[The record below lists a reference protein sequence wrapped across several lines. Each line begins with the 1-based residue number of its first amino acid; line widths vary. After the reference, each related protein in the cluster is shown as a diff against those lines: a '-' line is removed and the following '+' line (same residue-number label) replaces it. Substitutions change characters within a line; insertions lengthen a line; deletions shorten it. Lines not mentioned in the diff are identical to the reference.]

1 LVTPAWGDYH
11 YFTTVPSGTDGVVQE
26 LRWPYWN
33 NSYYNTW
40 LSDGWTSSEG
50 VGGYFYSGLAL
61 PSAGSQLGVSCLIN
75 WSFWPLSNP
84 LTATDMPLP
93 AYTSPT
99 TFAAQTIGEGTVL
112 RAPGNWSVFQT
123 NAWYRLAFRVWQP
136 ADGTPHQAFA
146 GQWLRDPSTGNWY
159 HMATVKL
166 PFAASGIDGL
176 MGFQEDF
183 SGGLQPQRTDYR
195 NCYYHQGAQW
205 NSANQFQAYCRG
217 QKENAGLI
225 EGSTA
230 VFYETCSPANTS
242 YVAALTNNGQSMYLT
257 LSNQPPTPTFDP
269 LLINNAAA
277 VLSGTQILVS
287 WQVPA
292 TSSPQFAYQ
301 LQVFNNPGYT
311 GTPALVFFDRDPEAR
326 QKLLNIPGIAT
337 PYVQLIVS
345 DIFDNTNAPLQ
356 LTPTSANLNSN
367 TNATGLINGLAFSY
381 FESASNFYLDTSGTN
396 WLTMPNMAALTPVF
410 QGAANDLDLTTRRRR
425 NGYAFN
431 YGGFINVPTS
441 GLYTFTLNSDAGSKL
456 YIDGQLVVNWD
467 GRHSPSDL
475 SGWIG
480 LQAGYHVFNVQYFCD
495 TQNNNFSS
503 EFFDTLS
510 LSYEGPSISRR
521 KIPASAYFRLPG
533 AGEPTVT
540 LTAPADGTTVSGAT
554 VSLAASVSPNGN
566 TPNKVQFFVGDNYW
580 AQDSAA
586 PFSLS
591 SFLWANPNNAIR
603 ARLVYNGTNILDS
616 APAIVTTTNMA
627 LAPWQFAQIF
637 FHNQPDGASIQGNTY
652 SLIGDGVNLL
662 TRQVNG
668 DCTLTGRLLAL
679 PGSGPGPDGAAP
691 DGGWQAGIIVRG
703 NTNLTPGFPLG
714 TSSSRFAA
722 VFGTVNSGTH
732 FQDDTMVNG
741 GGAYASSDLGSAN
754 RWFQLRRT
762 GDTFVTSVSADGAA
776 WTAVNTNTLS
786 GIGSTV
792 YAGFFTYA
800 QPSHNPNVHWAKFDN
815 FSLAGNIVGP
825 PGVTVTPGADTS
837 YTGRTSAFTAI
848 PSGNAPFSFQWQR
861 NGVPLP
867 GATNAMLVLT
877 SLQPSASGIYSVVV
891 SNAYGTATANATLTV
906 LSPPPAPGQILGTGP
921 IGYWRLNEATGPIAY
936 DSAGSFNGTGEGGI
950 AFGAPG
956 VGAPGFPGFESDNL
970 AAQFNGIDSDIAL
983 PPLNLNTNTVT
994 LTGWVKR
1001 TGAQVGWSGLIFCRA
1016 SSTTSGL
1023 HFGTA
1028 NELRYTWNN
1037 SPSTYNWNSGLPV
1050 PDGAWTFVALAIEP
1064 TRAIIYFATNGVL
1077 YSATNNVANP
1087 AQAFAGTTYFGYDP
1101 NSSTRRLNGFL
1112 DEVAIFNRA
1121 LTRTELSQILSA
1133 SQLAVPSVNLT
1144 SPQTGAAFGAPA
1156 SISINAGV
1164 VTNGHTITKVQFF
1177 NDSTLLGESTAPP
1190 YSFLWSGVPAGAY
1203 TLLAQVVYD
1212 AGATMSSPPVF
1223 VNVIPMPSTP
1233 GPINVVALA
1242 ANLVNVNWP
1251 VTANATGYLLF
1262 RDGVTITSTGGTNY
1276 LDLGRLPGTTYCYSV
1291 IATNAFGSSS
1301 SSATNCATT
1310 PASGNALFW
1319 DADSLTPGAQDG
1331 NGNWGAS
1338 ATTWW
1343 NGVNDVSWSDG
1354 SLALFGAGTSTN
1366 CQVTFT
1372 NDASPTGIVFYAN
1385 NGGSYSLSSAGGA
1398 LNLLGIPTL
1407 TGNADA
1413 SLSAFLKGNGFL
1425 KTGPGTLTITAANT
1439 NTGPVIVAGG
1449 KLVATA
1455 SCWYSPRS
1463 IGSGLLTVS
1472 NGAVAEF
1479 TATHGF
1485 GADAGGRSA
1494 IINGGTLQFDHEN
1507 YVSGLT
1513 LNGGSIVGS
1522 GEFRAL
1528 SGATYTVSPSASSSF
1543 LATPISFYGSPNF
1556 NVARGSSAVDL
1567 LVTSSAYN
1575 TGGFTKS
1582 GAGVMCWAGN
1592 GAQSGPVTVSGGT
1605 LLVTGSLGT
1614 NTVTVQNA
1622 ATLAGVG
1629 VITGAVSLASGAT
1642 LAPGSNSVG
1651 TLTTGPEAWSSAAQ
1665 YVFQLNNP
1673 TNSTGWDSVQIGGTL
1688 NAQSTAAGPFVIKLV
1703 SLTPTN
1709 SPGPL
1714 TGFDKTISNS
1724 WAIASAAGGVLN
1736 FAPVKFTV
1744 NTALF
1749 SNDFSGGNFSVAL
1762 QGNSLVLNYQPPVP
1776 PAFTSVAR
1784 LGDGNFLLSGTGQP
1798 NSSYRVFATTNV
1810 ALPFAVWQQ
1819 TASGSFSGVGQFF
1832 YTDLLATNFLQRF
1845 YRAVTP

>member
-1 LVTPAWGDYH
+1 MVTPALAEYH
-11 YFTTVPSGTDGVVQE
+11 YFTTVPSGTDGLVQE

-33 NSYYNTW
+33 NAYYNTW
-40 LSDGWTSSEG
+40 LSDNWTSSDG

-61 PSAGSQLGVSCLIN
+61 PAAGAPLGVSSLIN

-84 LTATDMPLP
+84 LSATDMPLP

-99 TFAAQTIGEGTVL
+99 TFAAQTIGEGTVM

-123 NAWYRLAFRVWQP
+123 NVWYRLAFRVWQP
-136 ADGTPHQAFA
+136 ADGTSHQAFA
-146 GQWLRDPSTGNWY
+146 GQWLRDPATGNWY

-166 PFAASGIDGL
+166 PFAATGIDGL

-195 NCYYHQGAQW
+195 NCYYHQSAQW
-205 NSANQFQAYCRG
+205 HSANQFQAYCRG

-225 EGSTA
+225 EGNTA
-230 VFYETCSPANTS
+230 VFYETCSPANTN

-257 LSNQPPTPTFDP
+257 LSNQPPAPTFDP
-269 LLINNAAA
+269 LLVNNAAA
-277 VLSGTQILVS
+277 VVSATQLLVQ

-292 TSSPQFAYQ
+292 TSSPQLAYQ

-311 GTPALVFFDRDPEAR
+311 GTPSLVFYERDPEAR

-356 LTPTSANLNSN
+356 LTPTSANLSSS
-367 TNATGLINGLAFSY
+367 TNVTGVINGLAFSY
-381 FESASNFYLDTSGTN
+381 FESASNYYLDTSGTN
-396 WLTMPNMAALTPVF
+396 WLTMPNLASLTPAF
-410 QGAANDLDLTTRRRR
+410 QGAINDLDLTVRRRR

-431 YGGFINVPTS
+431 YSGFINVPAS
-441 GLYTFTLNSDAGSKL
+441 GLYAFTLNSDAGSKL

-475 SGWIG
+475 SGWFG
-480 LQAGYHVFNVQYFCD
+480 LQAGYHMFNVQYFCD
-495 TQNNNFSS
+495 TQNNNFSN
-503 EFFDTLS
+503 EFFDTLA
-510 LSYEGPSISRR
+510 LSYEGPGIAKTR
-521 KIPASAYFRLPG
+521 IPASAYYRMP
-533 AGEPTVT
+533 AASEPTVT
-540 LTAPADGTTVSGAT
+540 LTAPGDGTTVSGAT
-554 VSLAASVSPNGN
+554 AAFSATVSPNGSI
-566 TPNKVQFFVGDNYW
+566 PNRVQFFVGDNFW
-580 AQDSAA
+580 GQDSAA
-586 PFSLS
+586 PYNLS
-591 SFLWANPNNAIR
+591 SLLWVNPNNAIR

-616 APAIVTTTNMA
+616 SPASVTTTNMA

-637 FHNQPDGASIQGNTY
+637 FHNEPNGASVQGSTY

-662 TRQVNG
+662 TRQVSG
-668 DCTLTGRLLAL
+668 DCTLTGHLLAL

-691 DGGWQAGIIVRG
+691 DGGWQAGIIIRG

-741 GGAYASSDLGSAN
+741 GGAYSSGDLGSAN
-754 RWFQLRRT
+754 RWYQLRRT
-762 GDTFVTSVSADGAA
+762 GDTFVTSVSTDGVT
-776 WTAVNTNTLS
+776 WTPVNTNTLS
-786 GIGSTV
+786 GIGTTV

-800 QPSHNPNVHWAKFDN
+800 QPSHNPNVRWAKFDN
-815 FSLAGNIVGP
+815 FALAGNIVGP
-825 PGVTVTPGADTS
+825 PGVTVSPGADTS
-837 YTGRTSAFTAI
+837 YTGQATVFTAI
-848 PSGNAPFSFQWQR
+848 PSGNAPFAFQWER
-861 NGVPLP
+861 NGLPLS
-867 GATNAMLVLT
+867 GATNATLVL
-877 SLQPSASGIYSVVV
+877 SNLQPAASGVYAVVV
-891 SNAYGTATANATLTV
+891 SNASGTATGNATLTV
-906 LSPPPAPGQILGTGP
+906 LSPPPAPGQILSSGP
-921 IGYWRLNEATGPIAY
+921 VGYWRLNEATGPTAY
-936 DSAGSFNGTGEGGI
+936 DSAGSFNGTGEGGL

-956 VGAPGFPGFESDNL
+956 AGPPAFPGFEPGNL
-970 AAQFNGIDSDIAL
+970 SAQLNGTDADVAL

-994 LTGWVKR
+994 ITGWLKR
-1001 TGAQVGWSGLIFCRA
+1001 TGSQTGWSGLVFCR
-1016 SSTTSGL
+1016 SGTTTSGL

-1037 SPSTYNWNSGLPV
+1037 SPSTYNWNSGLTV
-1050 PDGAWTFVALAIEP
+1050 PDGVWTFVALAVEP

-1087 AQAFAGTTYFGYDP
+1087 VQAFSGTTYFGYDP

-1112 DEVAIFNRA
+1112 DEVAIFNRT
-1121 LTRTELSQILSA
+1121 LTRIELSQILSA
-1133 SQLAVPSVNLT
+1133 SQLAAPSVNLI

-1156 SISINAGV
+1156 SITLSASV
-1164 VTNGHTITKVQFF
+1164 VTNGHAITKVQFF
-1177 NDSTLLGESTAPP
+1177 NDSTLLGEFTVPP
-1190 YSFLWSGVPAGAY
+1190 YTFLWSGVPAGAY

-1212 AGATMSSPPVF
+1212 GGATMSSPPVF

-1233 GPINVVALA
+1233 GPLNAVVMA
-1242 ANLVNVNWP
+1242 ANLVNVSWP
-1251 VTANATGYLLF
+1251 IAANATGYLLY
-1262 RDGVTITSTGGTNY
+1262 RDGVVITSTGSTNY
-1276 LDLGRLPGTTYCYSV
+1276 LDFGGLPSTTYCYWV
-1291 IATNAFGSSS
+1291 VATNAFGSSS
-1301 SSATNCATT
+1301 PSATNCVTT
-1310 PASGNALFW
+1310 PASGGALLW
-1319 DADSLTPGAQDG
+1319 DADTTTAGAQDG
-1331 NGNWGAS
+1331 SGNWGAS

-1343 NGVNDVSWSDG
+1343 NGVNDVIWSDG
-1354 SLALFGAGTSTN
+1354 SLALFGAGTLTN
-1366 CQVTFT
+1366 CQVTLT
-1372 NDASPTGIVFYAN
+1372 NDVSPNGIVFNAN
-1385 NGGSYSLSSAGGA
+1385 HGGSYNLSSAGGA
-1398 LNLLGIPTL
+1398 LNLSGLPTL

-1413 SLSAFLKGNGFL
+1413 TFSAFLKGNGFL
-1425 KTGPGTLTITAANT
+1425 KTGAGTLTVTAANT

-1494 IINGGTLQFDHEN
+1494 ILNGGTLQFDREN

-1513 LNGGSIVGS
+1513 LNASSIIGS
-1522 GEFRAL
+1522 GEFRAI
-1528 SGATYTVSPSASSSF
+1528 SGATYTVSSSATPSY

-1556 NVARGSSAVDL
+1556 NVAKGSAAVDL

-1582 GAGVMCWAGN
+1582 GAGVMSWTGN
-1592 GAQSGPVTVSGGT
+1592 GAQTGPVTVSGGT

-1614 NTVTVQNA
+1614 NTVTVQNT
-1622 ATLAGVG
+1622 ATLAGSG

-1651 TLTTGPEAWSSAAQ
+1651 TLTTGPQTWSSGAQ
-1665 YVFQLNNP
+1665 YLFQLNSP
-1673 TNSTGWDSVQIGGTL
+1673 TNSAGWDSVQINGTL
-1688 NAQSTAAGPFVIKLV
+1688 NVQSSAAGPFSIKLV
-1703 SLTPTN
+1703 SLTPSN
-1709 SPGPL
+1709 LPGPL
-1714 TGFDKTISNS
+1714 FGFDKTASNS
-1724 WAIASAAGGVLN
+1724 WVIASASGGVLN
-1736 FAPVKFTV
+1736 FAPVKFAV
-1744 NTALF
+1744 NPAYF
-1749 SNDFSGGNFSVAL
+1749 SNDFSGGSFSVAL
-1762 QGNSLVLNYQPPVP
+1762 QGNSLVVNYQPPVP
-1776 PAFTSVAR
+1776 PAFTSVSQ
-1784 LGDGNFLLSGTGQP
+1784 LSDGNFLLSGTGQP
-1798 NSSYRVFATTNV
+1798 NSSYRIFATTNV
-1810 ALPFAVWQQ
+1810 GLPFAVWQHM
-1819 TASGSFSGVGQFF
+1819 ASGSFSASGQFF
-1832 YTDLLATNFLQRF
+1832 YTDLLGTNFLQRF